1 MHNHKKGKSAIIK
14 IICYNLQLSMTT
26 PLKLKRD
33 DDAFIKS
40 TMDRSFIDRSQAV
53 PPFANIAPSYYR
65 EELHRNKHDGL
76 K

>member
-1 MHNHKKGKSAIIK
+1 
-14 IICYNLQLSMTT
+14 MTT